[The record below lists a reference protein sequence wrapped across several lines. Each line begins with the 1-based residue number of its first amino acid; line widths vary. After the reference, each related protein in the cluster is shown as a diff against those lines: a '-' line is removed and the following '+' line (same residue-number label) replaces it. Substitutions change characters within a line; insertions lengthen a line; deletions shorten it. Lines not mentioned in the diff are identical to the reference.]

1 MKTINFSKS
10 FLAIGKTQESTEA
23 QEFKKYIGLAGSY
36 VLAVNPDKKKL
47 EEIYGHE
54 IQNDP
59 EYILEDEE
67 RGKGFKV
74 EFIVKTDPAT
84 NNGIEII
91 SRATFRLFP
100 TPNYNRDKSKVRIID
115 NYGNSTWMATEDAKA
130 GKVALDKSGNPAR
143 IDTKYRIAFV
153 GEADLL
159 DFLRKY
165 LFNKDSFRMVNGIW
179 TKQADAED
187 VHIWF
192 DDPKK
197 LLSGNISEVQEALNM
212 QPNNK
217 IKLLYGVSSRDGKT
231 YQNVCAAYDMMLRN
245 NSGANALPS
254 LERNLVSAKQ
264 SGMYS
269 TVDYQ
274 ICELKEWDVK
284 PTNLDKPAD
293 NTGDMP
299 FDASSADNGGMP
311 WD

>member
-1 MKTINFSKS
+1 MTKINFSKS
-10 FLAIGKTQESTEA
+10 FIAVGKTEA
-23 QEFKKYIGLAGSY
+23 SKEASEGFKKYVGLASSY
-36 VLAVNPDKKKL
+36 VLAVNPNKKKL
-47 EEIYGHE
+47 EEIYGRE
-54 IQNDP
+54 VSNEP
-59 EYILEDEE
+59 EYIIEDEE
-67 RGKGFKV
+67 RGKGFRID
-74 EFIVKTDPAT
+74 FIVKTDPNT
-84 NNGIEII
+84 NNGIEIL
-91 SRATFRLFP
+91 SHATFRLFP

-115 NYGNSTWMATEDAKA
+115 NYGNSTWMLYEDAKA

-192 DDPKK
+192 NDPKK
-197 LLSGNISEVQEALNM
+197 LLTGNISEVQEALDM

-217 IKLLYGVSSRDGKT
+217 IKLLYGVSNKDGKT

-245 NSGANALPS
+245 NSGANALRG
-254 LERNLVSAKQ
+254 LEKNLTSAKQ
-264 SGMYS
+264 AGMYS
-269 TVDYQ
+269 SIDYKV
-274 ICELKEWDVK
+274 CELQEWTVE

-293 NTGDMP
+293 SGLP
-299 FDASSADNGGMP
+299 FDAPSNDMP

>member
-1 MKTINFSKS
+1 MKLKSSNHFS
-10 FLAIGKTQESTEA
+10 FLAIGKTQESTDTSEG
-23 QEFKKYIGLAGSY
+23 FKRYIGVAGSH
-36 VLAVNPDKKKL
+36 VLAVNPNKKKL

-59 EYILEDEE
+59 DYTLEDEE
-67 RGKGFKV
+67 RGKGLKV

-84 NNGIEII
+84 NNGIEVI

-100 TPNYNRDKSKVRIID
+100 TPCYTRDKSKVRIID
-115 NYGNSTWMATEDAKA
+115 NYGNSVWMDLEDAKN

-165 LFNKDSFRMVNGIW
+165 LYGKDSFRMVNGIW

-192 DDPKK
+192 NDPKK
-197 LLSGNISEVQEALNM
+197 LLAGDISEVQEALDL

-217 IKLLYGVSSRDGKT
+217 IKLLYGVSSKDGKT
-231 YQNVCAAYDMMLRN
+231 YQNVCAAYDLMLRN
-245 NSGANALPS
+245 NSGANALPG
-254 LERNLVSAKQ
+254 LEKNLASAKQ

-284 PTNLDKPAD
+284 PTNLEQPASGNKGSE
-293 NTGDMP
+293 NT
-299 FDASSADNGGMP
+299 SSSSDMP